1 MDLPFPERGSSW
13 DVLIAGA
20 GPAGSMAAVE
30 LAQAG
35 CEVLLIDRSRFPRQ
49 KVCGCC
55 LNLAGISI
63 LGNARVDLPGRIPNL
78 QGLDSVVFEVQG
90 RSTSLRLPGG
100 YAISRG
106 LLDSVLAERASDVGA
121 VFLDGTQGRL
131 MSNRDECCRVKLTSG
146 GREAIVEARV
156 VLCADGLQG
165 TFLNQFPEFE
175 PIIGGSSRLGLSTII
190 ESDSVTQPGPGLIR
204 MAVGRAGYVGRVRLE
219 EGSLAI
225 AAAVDSRA
233 LAGSSP
239 CQVVREILAEAAGL
253 DVDLSQAKWQGTQRL
268 TRSRPSLGGRNLFI
282 LGDAAGYAEPFTG
295 EGMAWSLIQGKR
307 IAPLA
312 REALEGWNPSL
323 LRAWEEDYRRII
335 GRRRSACRLLSLT
348 LRSPTFCRGIVAAIS
363 VAPSLLNP
371 LLMGM
376 NRADLKGMGAP

>member
-1 MDLPFPERGSSW
+1 MELPFPERGGLW

-20 GPAGSMAAVE
+20 GPAGSMAALE

-35 CEVLLIDRSRFPRQ
+35 CEVLLIERSRFPRQ

-55 LNLAGISI
+55 LNLAGVSI
-63 LGNARVDLPGRIPNL
+63 LGNARVDLPGLFPRL
-78 QGLDSVVFEVQG
+78 QGLDAVVIEVQG

-131 MSNRDECCRVKLTSG
+131 MSNRDGRCRVKLTSG
-146 GREAIVEARV
+146 GSEAIVEARV

-165 TFLNQFPEFE
+165 TFLKRFPEFE
-175 PIIGGSSRLGLSTII
+175 PIIASQSRLGLSTII

-239 CQVVREILAEAAGL
+239 CQVVRKILAEAAGL
-253 DVDLSQAKWQGTQRL
+253 DVDLSQAKWQGTQPL
-268 TRSRPSLGGRNLFI
+268 TRSRPALGGRNLFI

-323 LRAWEEDYRRII
+323 LKSWEEDYRRII

-348 LRSPTFCRGIVAAIS
+348 LRSPTFCRGVVAALS
-363 VAPSLLNP
+363 VAPNLLNP